1 MRLSKVQQEVY
12 DDLMKVIRE
21 YGKEYV
27 FGWALGVI
35 IRLAQ
40 HDPQL
45 RREIKKKSESKI

>member
-12 DDLMKVIRE
+12 DDLMKIIRE

-27 FGWALGVI
+27 LGWALGTL
-35 IRLAQ
+35 IRFAQ

-45 RREIKKKSESKI
+45 RREIKRKSETKT